1 MSKYIIKIQPSKD
14 KKPTFFNKDMKKINA
29 ADSEKYPFVPPGY
42 KGAVIFKKPVDNVYA
57 LVVNSENRLQYLY
70 TKEYHDERR
79 FQKFKELKD
88 IGHTIGL
95 ILKRCKR
102 NLETAKMDNRHDLTE
117 LAIVLMWECNF
128 RVGNEK
134 YRQMYDSIGT
144 STICKNHI
152 DNKGKYLDINFIG
165 KKGMQNQCK
174 LWQGS
179 SAFQPLVQLYNKA
192 QKEEKLFHFRDQNNK
207 KKYISYN
214 DIANYL
220 AKYEIRPKDLRTLQA
235 NIHFLKLFKDKYPE
249 EKDNLNSKHRV
260 KRFLNTLFDKTSSQ
274 LHHTRAICKK
284 SYLHPSFITDD
295 INDLEKIYGRLNKC
309 KTPAKYFDKFIG
321 H

>member
-1 MSKYIIKIQPSKD
+1 MSQYILKFQPNKD
-14 KKPTFFNKDMKKINA
+14 KKPIFFDKNMQRISQSE
-29 ADSEKYPFVPPGY
+29 SEKYPFVPPGY
-42 KGAVIFKKPVDNVYA
+42 KAAVIYKNPVNNVYA
-57 LVVNSENRLQYLY
+57 IVKSIDDKLQYLY
-70 TKEYHDERR
+70 TKEYHEERR

-95 ILKRCKR
+95 VLKRCKR
-102 NLETAKMDNRHDLTE
+102 SLESAKMDCRKDLTE

-152 DNKGKYLDINFIG
+152 TNKGNYLDINFIG
-165 KKGMQNQCK
+165 KKGMVNQCK
-174 LWQGS
+174 LWKGS
-179 SAFQPLVQLYNKA
+179 TAFHPLIQLFDKA
-192 QKEEKLFHFRDQNNK
+192 NRDEKLFQFRDQQNK
-207 KKYISYN
+207 KRFISYN

-220 AKYEIRPKDLRTLQA
+220 SEYNIRPKDLRTLQA
-235 NIHFLKLFKDKYPE
+235 NIHFLKLFKEKYPE
-249 EKDNLNSKHRV
+249 EKDLLTSENRV
-260 KRFLNTLFDKTSSQ
+260 RRFLNTLFDKTSSQ

-284 SYLHPSFITDD
+284 SYLHPSFITDKVS
-295 INDLEKIYGRLNKC
+295 DLDKIYDRLNKC

-321 H
+321 T